1 VDEGLESVP
10 HRGGEAVGVAETLQ
24 QHDAGPVA
32 RLAQDERLL
41 DARDGE
47 AVRAFERRRRRQ
59 QAVAVG
65 VRLDDRE
72 DPAAR
77 REFADAREIVLER
90 RRVDDRAQARA
101 QNAPS
106 P

>member
-1 VDEGLESVP
+1 MPRRGREAVSVP
-10 HRGGEAVGVAETLQ
+10 ESFQ
-24 QHDAGPVA
+24 DHDAGAAPG
-32 RLAQDERLL
+32 LAQGERLL

-47 AVRAFERRRRRQ
+47 TVRALERRRRRQ
-59 QAVAVG
+59 QPVAVG
-65 VRLDDRE
+65 IGLDDRE

-77 REFADAREIVLER
+77 REFANALQVVLER
-90 RRVDDRAQARA
+90 CRVDDRAQARA